1 MHGLYSAGEGGSLM
15 SADSYTYKVRLFY
28 SYCHRDSQHREKLE
42 KTLNM
47 LKENDLINE
56 WHDGK
61 ITAGSELQP
70 KIIENLKK
78 SDIVL
83 FLVSSDF
90 LASEA
95 CKKEWALAKQEGKKL
110 IPIIIEDCPWPDF
123 DGMRDFLALPT
134 DGEPIENWSPVAP
147 AWTSV
152 YEGIKSAVKEF
163 LSTFELKPAYKEEMG
178 RVEFISQNQ
187 KNIQI
192 KDIFVF
198 PNISK
203 ITGEEEKPIKKM
215 ADLAKLKYAIIRG
228 QELSG
233 KTTLLKML
241 FTNFIAKGKPVL
253 LVNLESAR
261 GSMNRVF
268 QKEYSEQFSGDY
280 NLWMKQS
287 GKIIILDNL
296 NHNHLPFIRFAQD
309 NGFEKIFASTP
320 SDRYNSYFRDETK
333 LVDFEEVKI
342 NQMKMSQQEELIR
355 KWKALGAQPTGK
367 LSDGVIDNL
376 ERNVNSII
384 IHNKIVP
391 RYPFFILSILQ
402 TYEAGMPRD
411 LRITAYGHCYQALI
425 VANLLRVGI
434 DKSEIDT
441 CFNFLSRL
449 AYAIYGSQSE
459 RHSID
464 KSEYQQFNESYKED
478 YISVK
483 QSVRNRLFNPYG
495 PLEEKDGEIYFSW
508 RYEYYFFL
516 GYYLSANYEDSAG
529 IINDMAKNSYLKD
542 NSFSLI
548 FIIHHS
554 NDQTIIDKILEH
566 TKNTFKKIDPA
577 RFSIKEVEM
586 FTDLMQEI
594 PKKIISDKSIQ
605 EERQN
610 LRDQLDDG
618 EGDIETITESPYEDI
633 NDIYRAFKNLEILS
647 QILKN
652 KYGSMPKGRIFEI
665 TETIADTG
673 LRMISMVLSFDLK
686 DIAAYLLEKMD
697 KEEIRNL
704 GEQKQIDIITRIL
717 GAFLF
722 MTTMGIIEK
731 IVDSMNKP
739 EIKEILDNMCAQKD
753 TPAYDLIHS
762 FYSIDVADEFS
773 GVHQTLISKMLTK
786 HRKNKILRRVLS
798 LRMQHYINTHKIR
811 EPRKQSLL
819 SLLGIRN

>member
-1 MHGLYSAGEGGSLM
+1 M
-15 SADSYTYKVRLFY
+15 SASSYTYKVRLFY
-28 SYCHRDSQHREKLE
+28 SYCHRDSQHREDLE
-42 KTLNM
+42 RTLHL
-47 LKENDLINE
+47 LKQNDLINE

-83 FLVSSDF
+83 FLVSRDF
-90 LASEA
+90 LASEP
-95 CKKEWALAKQEGKKL
+95 CREEWALAKKEGKKL
-110 IPIIIEDCPWPDF
+110 IPIIIEACPWRDF
-123 DGMRDFLALPT
+123 DDMKDILALPT
-134 DGEPIENWSPVAP
+134 GVKPIENWSPIAP
-147 AWTSV
+147 AWHSV
-152 YEGIKSAVKEF
+152 YEGIKRAVKEF

-187 KNIQI
+187 KTIRI
-192 KDIFVF
+192 EDIFVF

-203 ITGEEEKPIKKM
+203 IAGEEEMPIKKVT
-215 ADLAKLKYAIIRG
+215 DLAKLKYAIIRG
-228 QELSG
+228 EELSG
-233 KTTLLKML
+233 KTTLLNSL

-253 LVNLESAR
+253 WVNLENAR
-261 GSMNRVF
+261 GPMNRVF
-268 QKEYSEQFSGDY
+268 QREYSEQFSGDY

-296 NHNHLPFIRFAQD
+296 DHNHLPFIRFAQD

-320 SDRYNSYFRDETK
+320 SDRYHSYFRDEAK
-333 LVDFEEVKI
+333 LVDFEEIKI
-342 NQMKMSQQEELIR
+342 NQMKKSQQEELIR
-355 KWKALGAQPTGK
+355 KWKALGAQPTGE

-376 ERNVNSII
+376 ERTVNSII
-384 IHNKIVP
+384 IHNRIVP

-434 DKSEIDT
+434 DKSEIDA

-449 AYAIYGSQSE
+449 AYAIYNSQNE

-464 KSEYQQFNESYKED
+464 KNEYQQFNESYKKD

-495 PLEEKDGEIYFSW
+495 SLEEKDGEIYFSW

-516 GYYLSANYEDSAG
+516 GYYLSDNYEDSAE

-548 FIIHHS
+548 FTIHHS

-566 TKNTFKKIDPA
+566 TRNTFKKTNPA
-577 RFSIKEVEM
+577 RFSIEEVEI
-586 FTDLMQEI
+586 FNDLLQEI
-594 PKKIISDKSIQ
+594 PKRIISDKSIQ
-605 EERQN
+605 EERQT

-618 EGDIETITESPYEDI
+618 ESDIETITESPYEDI

-652 KYGSMPKGRIFEI
+652 KYGSMPKGRISEI
-665 TETIADTG
+665 TETIANTG
-673 LRMISMVLSFDLK
+673 LRMINMFLSFDLK
-686 DIAAYLLEKMD
+686 DIAAYLLEKLD
-697 KEEIRNL
+697 KEEIHNL
-704 GEQKQIDIITRIL
+704 GEQEQIDVITKTL
-717 GAFLF
+717 SALLF
-722 MTTMGIIEK
+722 MTTMGIFEK

-739 EIKEILDNMCAQKD
+739 EIKEILDNMCARKD

-762 FYSIDVADEFS
+762 FYSIDIADEFS
-773 GVHQTLISKMLTK
+773 GFHQALISKMLTK
-786 HRKNKILRRVLS
+786 HRKNKIFRRVLS

-819 SLLGIRN
+819 SLLGISK